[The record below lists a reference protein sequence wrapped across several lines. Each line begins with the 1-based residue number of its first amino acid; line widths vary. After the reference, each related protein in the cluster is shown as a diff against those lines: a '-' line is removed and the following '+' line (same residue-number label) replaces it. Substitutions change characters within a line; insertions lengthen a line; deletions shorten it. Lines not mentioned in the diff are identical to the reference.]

1 MICQYESINQ
11 IVIAVQWTGDNI
23 DELGHV
29 TENITNQ
36 IDGITVT
43 TLDGEIYINH
53 GEYLMKDRKGGIHIC
68 PENMFLNLFSLFRN
82 IPVFSADQ
90 EKEIYQQFQDEI
102 SDLRV
107 SLMRKDGEM
116 QRAIKYKKKVYYFP
130 AEYPDHR
137 IKTELTDKVFQEWK
151 GYSL

>member
-11 IVIAVQWTGDNI
+11 IVVAVQWTGDNI

-29 TENITNQ
+29 TKNITNQ
-36 IDGITVT
+36 IDGVTVT
-43 TLDGEIYINH
+43 TLDGETYINY
-53 GEYLMKDRKGGIHIC
+53 GEYLMKDRNGGIHIC

-82 IPVFSADQ
+82 IPVFRADQ
-90 EKEIYQQFQDEI
+90 EKEIYQQFHDEI

-116 QRAIKYKKKVYYFP
+116 QRAIKFRKKVYYFP
-130 AEYPDHR
+130 ASYSDRR
-137 IKTELTDKVFQEWK
+137 IKTELSDKVFQEWK
-151 GYSL
+151 GLSL